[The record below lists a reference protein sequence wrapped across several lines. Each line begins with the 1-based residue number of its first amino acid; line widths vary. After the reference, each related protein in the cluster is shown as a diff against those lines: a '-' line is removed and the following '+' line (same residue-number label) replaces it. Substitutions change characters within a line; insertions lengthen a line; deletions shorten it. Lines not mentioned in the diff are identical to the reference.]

1 MQLRRFDQA
10 GRRAYLDEVRPRF
23 VVLRLRAGKVN
34 FTWGLPLW
42 AAEEVAAFA
51 LGCAALLQSVLP
63 LAPASW
69 RSRLNTRLNTGITV
83 AGREVRLGAP
93 NRAENTNHAAPH
105 TGAALLEVLRTI
117 DGLAGGSLRDVLRLP
132 PGEPY
137 VKVRTGDTLIEI
149 AAY

>member
-1 MQLRRFDQA
+1 MLQLRRFDQA

-23 VVLRLRAGKVN
+23 VVLRLRAGKAN
-34 FTWGLPLW
+34 FSWGVPLW
-42 AAEEVAAFA
+42 AAEEVAALVLGGVA
-51 LGCAALLQSVLP
+51 LMKAALP
-63 LAPASW
+63 LAPAAW
-69 RSRLNTRLNTGITV
+69 RTRLSTGITV
-83 AGREVRLGAP
+83 AGREVRLGAGS
-93 NRAENTNHAAPH
+93 ATAGVHQTAPH
-105 TGAALLEVLRTI
+105 AGASVLEVLRTI

>member
-1 MQLRRFDQA
+1 MLQLRRFDQA

-23 VVLRLRAGKVN
+23 VVLRLRAGKAD
-34 FTWGLPLW
+34 FSWGVPLW
-42 AAEEVAAFA
+42 AAEEVAALVLGGVA
-51 LGCAALLQSVLP
+51 LMKAALP
-63 LAPASW
+63 LAPAAW
-69 RSRLNTRLNTGITV
+69 RTRLSTGITV

-137 VKVRTGDTLIEI
+137 VQVRTGDTHIEI